1 MYSQRTLVLD
11 CGASRAALGSFTR
24 RGRRLHLEAFAVEPL
39 GPASASSDPWLGQT
53 RAALRVLRARLP
65 SATGPAVLIL
75 PAHLTLTRMLAV
87 PRVAAAQR
95 ARIIGFEAAQAVPFA
110 LADVVWGH
118 LVAGR
123 QGTDVL
129 LAATR
134 LDAVEPLC
142 AAAQA
147 AGFDPQLLLPSA
159 LATLAGFHLA
169 HPAPAQPV
177 LILNLGARSTTLLLA
192 GPQGFAAR
200 TLPFGGQLNP
210 PPVPGSINPWTSA
223 APWASEL
230 ARAVPAVPPSSPL
243 HPLPHADG
251 DLLAARL
258 AQEITRTVGH
268 FCDQGGMDA
277 PVRVYLTGGG
287 SRIASL
293 AEALT
298 VRLQKPVGWLDALG
312 AVENDCGESRVE
324 SAANALSMA
333 DLIGGAAVRLL
344 RRPPLLDLQPPSR
357 RRQQAYRRR
366 RPWLIAAAVVAL
378 AALVLPVV
386 HLRRLAREA
395 QRKTAAIERT
405 LVPLRER
412 DARNRA
418 NLRQIEELRRQVLAL
433 QGVYD
438 RRASWV
444 GFLADLQDRLAGV
457 EDVWLEKLQVLPGSP
472 VKLAVSGRLLDR
484 INPPKGSE
492 PSTPHRIQSL
502 LTGLGQSAFITGVED
517 ERFDTRQPGILKFDC
532 VLVLDSRHPL

>member
-1 MYSQRTLVLD
+1 VYPQRTLVLD
-11 CGASRAALGSFTR
+11 CGASRTALGSFTR
-24 RGRRLHLEAFAVEPL
+24 RGCRLYLEAFAVVPL
-39 GPASASSDPWLGQT
+39 GPDSGPTDPWLEET
-53 RAALRVLRARLP
+53 RAALHDLRARLP
-65 SATGPAVLIL
+65 SAAGPAVLIL
-75 PAHLTLTRMLAV
+75 PAHLTLTRMLAI

-110 LADVVWGH
+110 LTDVVWDH

-129 LAATR
+129 LAAAR

-147 AGFDPQLLLPSA
+147 AGFEPQFLLPSA
-159 LATLAGFHLA
+159 LATLAGFRIA

-210 PPVPGSINPWTSA
+210 PSVPGSINPWTGT
-223 APWASEL
+223 APWVSATPWTSEL
-230 ARAVPAVPPSSPL
+230 ARTMPTPP
-243 HPLPHADG
+243 ADG

-268 FCDQGGMDA
+268 FCDQDGMDA

-298 VRLQKPVGWLDALG
+298 VRLQLPVGWLDALG
-312 AVENDCGESRVE
+312 AIENDCGESRVD

-333 DLIGGAAVRLL
+333 DLIGGAAARLL
-344 RRPPLLDLQPPSR
+344 PHQPLLDLQPPSR

-366 RPWLIAAAVVAL
+366 RPWLIAAAVFAL
-378 AALVLPVV
+378 AALVLPMV

-395 QRKTAAIERT
+395 QRKTAAIERA

-412 DARNRA
+412 DTRNRA

-444 GFLADLQDRLAGV
+444 EFLADLQDRLAGV
-457 EDVWLEKLQVLPGSP
+457 EDVWLEKLQVMPGTP
-472 VKLAVSGRLLDR
+472 VKLAISGRLLDR
-484 INPPKGSE
+484 ARPPDGTG
-492 PSTPHRIQSL
+492 PLTPNRIQSL
-502 LTGLGQSAFITGVED
+502 LTGLGQSAFIAAVED